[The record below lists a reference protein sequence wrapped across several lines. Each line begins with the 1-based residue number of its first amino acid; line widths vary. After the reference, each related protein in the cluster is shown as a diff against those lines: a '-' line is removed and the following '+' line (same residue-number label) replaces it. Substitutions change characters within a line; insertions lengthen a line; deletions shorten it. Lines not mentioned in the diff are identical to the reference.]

1 MKLALK
7 YVALTASFLLSNS
20 VLAQTWQQD
29 CSRCGRITNIE
40 KVSDRKSSVGG
51 AVIGGIAGGLIGNQ
65 VGGGDGKKLA
75 TVAGVAGGAYAG
87 KEIAERNM
95 EYKIKV
101 KMRDGRIETVKQ
113 ELLRN
118 LKVGDIVR
126 IKDGKAKIYKP

>member
-1 MKLALK
+1 MKSNLK
-7 YVALTASFLLSNS
+7 YIVIATSILISSSVVAQN
-20 VLAQTWQQD
+20 WQQD
-29 CSRCGRITNIE
+29 CKRCGRITHIE
-40 KVSDRKSSVGG
+40 KVRDSKSGLSG

-65 VGGGDGKKLA
+65 VGSGDGKKLA

-101 KMRDGRIETVKQ
+101 KMQDGRIETVRQ

-126 IKDGKAKIYKP
+126 VKDGKAKIYKY

>member
-1 MKLALK
+1 MKLSIK
-7 YVALTASFLLSNS
+7 YIVVAASLLISSS
-20 VLAQTWQQD
+20 VVAQTWQQD
-29 CSRCGRITNIE
+29 CKRCGRITQIE
-40 KVSDRKSSVGG
+40 KVHDGKSGLGG

-65 VGGGDGKKLA
+65 VGSGDGKKLA

-101 KMRDGRIETVKQ
+101 KMQDGRIETVRQ

-126 IKDGKAKIYKP
+126 VKDGKAKIYKY